1 MEELIDVLDEN
12 GNKTG
17 EVLTREQIHKKGL
30 CHRIVVIAITDE
42 QGNILMQQRS
52 KNKDKN
58 PGEWDVAA
66 AGHVSSGQNST
77 EAAIRETLE
86 EVGIKVNKKELE
98 YILTYK
104 NKENVE
110 EDYIDNQIYDCYIVK
125 RERIDL
131 NNIKI
136 QESEVDQ
143 VKLCNLKEFN
153 QIIKNGNIVKRDEF
167 YKKIIEYLK
176 QLKK

>member
-17 EVLTREQIHKKGL
+17 EILTREQIHKKGL
-30 CHRIVVIAITDE
+30 CHRIVVIAIIDQ

-52 KNKDKN
+52 KNKAKN
-58 PGEWDVAA
+58 PGKWDVAA
-66 AGHVSSGQNST
+66 AGHISSGQTST

-86 EVGIKVNKKELE
+86 EVGIKVNEEELE

-104 NKENVE
+104 NKESVE

-125 RERIDL
+125 RDKINLR
-131 NNIKI
+131 NIKV
-136 QESEVDQ
+136 QESEVEQ
-143 VKLCNLKEFN
+143 VKLCKLKEFN
-153 QIIKNGNIVKRDEF
+153 KIIENGNIMERDEF

-176 QLKK
+176 

>member
-17 EVLTREQIHKKGL
+17 EILTREQIHRKGL
-30 CHRIVVIAITDE
+30 CHRIVVIAIIDA

-52 KNKDKN
+52 KNKAKN
-58 PGEWDVAA
+58 PGKWDVAA
-66 AGHVSSGQNST
+66 AGHVSSGQTST

-86 EVGIKVNKKELE
+86 EVGIKVNEEELE
-98 YILTYK
+98 YVLTYK

-125 RERIDL
+125 RDKINLR
-131 NNIKI
+131 NIKV
-136 QESEVDQ
+136 QESEVEQ

-153 QIIKNGNIVKRDEF
+153 QIIENGNIMERDEL

-176 QLKK
+176 

>member
-17 EVLTREQIHKKGL
+17 EILTREQIHKKGL
-30 CHRIVVIAITDE
+30 CHRIVVIAIIDA

-52 KNKDKN
+52 KNKTKN
-58 PGEWDVAA
+58 PGKWDVAA
-66 AGHVSSGQNST
+66 AGHVSSGQTST

-86 EVGIKVNKKELE
+86 EVGIKVSEEELE
-98 YILTYK
+98 YVLTYK

-110 EDYIDNQIYDCYIVK
+110 EDYRDNQIYDCYIVK
-125 RERIDL
+125 RDKINLR
-131 NNIKI
+131 NIKV
-136 QESEVDQ
+136 QESEVEQ

-153 QIIKNGNIVKRDEF
+153 QIIENGNIMERDEL

-176 QLKK
+176 

>member
-17 EVLTREQIHKKGL
+17 EILTREQIHRKGL
-30 CHRIVVIAITDE
+30 CHRMVVIAIIDT

-52 KNKDKN
+52 KNKAKN
-58 PGEWDVAA
+58 PGKWDVAA
-66 AGHVSSGQNST
+66 AGHVSSGQTST

-86 EVGIKVNKKELE
+86 EVGITVNEEELE
-98 YILTYK
+98 YVLTYK

-110 EDYIDNQIYDCYIVK
+110 EDYRDNQIYDCYIVK
-125 RERIDL
+125 RDKINLR
-131 NNIKI
+131 NIKV
-136 QESEVDQ
+136 QESEVEQ
-143 VKLCNLKEFN
+143 VKLCDLKEFN
-153 QIIKNGNIVKRDEF
+153 YIIENGNIIERDEL

-176 QLKK
+176 

>member
-1 MEELIDVLDEN
+1 MQELIDVLDEN

-17 EVLTREQIHKKGL
+17 EILTREQIHKKGL
-30 CHRIVVIAITDE
+30 CHRIVVIAIIDE

-52 KNKDKN
+52 KNKAKN
-58 PGEWDVAA
+58 PGKWDVAA
-66 AGHVSSGQNST
+66 AGHVSSGQTST

-86 EVGIKVNKKELE
+86 EVGIKVNEEELE

-104 NKENVE
+104 NKENVD

-125 RERIDL
+125 RDKINLRD
-131 NNIKI
+131 IKI
-136 QESEVDQ
+136 QESEVEQ

-153 QIIKNGNIVKRDEF
+153 LIIEKGNIMERDEL

-176 QLKK
+176 

>member
-17 EVLTREQIHKKGL
+17 EILAREQIHKKGL
-30 CHRIVVIAITDE
+30 CHRIVVIAIIDE

-52 KNKDKN
+52 KNKSEN
-58 PGEWDVAA
+58 PGKWDVAA
-66 AGHVSSGQNST
+66 AGHVSSGQTST

-86 EVGIKVNKKELE
+86 EVGIKVNEKELE

-104 NKENVE
+104 NKENAE

-125 RERIDL
+125 RDKVDL
-131 NNIKI
+131 KNIKM
-136 QESEVDQ
+136 QESEVEQ

-153 QIIKNGNIVKRDEF
+153 QIIENGNIMGRDEL

-176 QLKK
+176 

>member
-17 EVLTREQIHKKGL
+17 EILTKKQIHKKGL
-30 CHRIVVIAITDE
+30 CHRIVVIAIIDA

-52 KNKDKN
+52 KNKGQN
-58 PGEWDVAA
+58 PGKWDVTS
-66 AGHVSSGQNST
+66 AGHVSSGQTST

-86 EVGIKVNKKELE
+86 EVRIKVNEEELE
-98 YILTYK
+98 YVLTYR

-110 EDYIDNQIYDCYIVK
+110 EDYIDDEIYDCYIVK
-125 RERIDL
+125 RDKIDL
-131 NNIKI
+131 RDIKV
-136 QESEVDQ
+136 QESEVEQ

-153 QIIKNGNIVKRDEF
+153 QIIENGNIMKRDEL

-176 QLKK
+176 

>member
-12 GNKTG
+12 GNVTG
-17 EVLTREQIHKKGL
+17 EILTREQIHRKGL
-30 CHRIVVIAITDE
+30 WHRIVVIAIIDT

-52 KNKDKN
+52 KSKAKN
-58 PGEWDVAA
+58 PGKWDVSV
-66 AGHVSSGQNST
+66 AGHVSSGQTST
-77 EAAIRETLE
+77 KAAIRETLE
-86 EVGIKVNKKELE
+86 EVGIKVNEEELE

-110 EDYIDNQIYDCYIVK
+110 KDYIDNQIYDCYIVK
-125 RERIDL
+125 REKIDL
-131 NNIKI
+131 KDIKM
-136 QESEVDQ
+136 QESEVEQ

-153 QIIKNGNIVKRDEF
+153 EIIENGNIMERDEL

-176 QLKK
+176 